1 MWERGWDLVW
11 SYYRKIE
18 KRPAVAVEYGFIGFF
33 SAGFSIG
40 QESEISP
47 VFLVI
52 RSPRV
57 LYRVP
62 WSNEVMA
69 VMWLNWFYFHKRL
82 TM

>member
-1 MWERGWDLVW
+1 MDDRETSRCECGLWIDWL
-11 SYYRKIE
+11 
-18 KRPAVAVEYGFIGFF
+18 FF

>member
-47 VFLVI
+47 RFL
-52 RSPRV
+52 
-57 LYRVP
+57 
-62 WSNEVMA
+62 
-69 VMWLNWFYFHKRL
+69 FFFG
-82 TM
+82 